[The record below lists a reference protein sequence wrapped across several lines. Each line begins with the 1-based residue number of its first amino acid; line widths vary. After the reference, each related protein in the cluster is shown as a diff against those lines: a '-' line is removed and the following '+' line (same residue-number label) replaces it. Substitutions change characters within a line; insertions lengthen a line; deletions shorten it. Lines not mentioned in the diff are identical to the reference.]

1 MDPKPPLA
9 HCDECPLKDRPF
21 VPGDGPSR
29 TDRVI
34 VGEAPGET
42 EVKKGKPFVGRA
54 GTVLNEELGIDRSS
68 VYITNAVLCHPGRN
82 KKRNKKPSVRAIR
95 ACHDRLIREIR
106 QRPLVLAVTMAA
118 LHGSASCAVPNCF
131 VRSDSTIFSTLLA
144 TACERRFSSP
154 AAILKAAR
162 HTHLSGDRTAA
173 PRRRTC
179 ANASATASLATSRS
193 PA

>member
-68 VYITNAVLCHPGRN
+68 VHITNAVLCHPERN
-82 KKRNKKPSVRAIR
+82 KKRNKKPSVQAIR
-95 ACHDRLIREIR
+95 ACRDRLIREIK
-106 QRPLVLAVTMAA
+106 QRGPKKVLCLGVVATWAVTGESRTIAELRLAGA
-118 LHGSASCAVPNCF
+118 LPSPFLGDDVAVWVTYHPGAVLRNSNLRPFFAS
-131 VRSDSTIFSTLLA
+131 DI
-144 TACERRFSSP
+144 RRFLDP
-154 AAILKAAR
+154 
-162 HTHLSGDRTAA
+162 
-173 PRRRTC
+173 
-179 ANASATASLATSRS
+179 
-193 PA
+193 